1 MTEEHPLSD
10 REIEVLQYVA
20 AGLTNR
26 EIAQKLSISHNTVKV
41 HLSNIFEKIGVASRT
56 EATVYAIEH
65 RIVDVPGGENVE
77 NNPRS
82 EWLHFFRRF
91 AWVWIG
97 VGLLLLALLVKF
109 TIDTFFPSPTPTAL
123 PTADIAERWKELA
136 PMPEARQGMAA
147 VAFDGNIYTLAGEGP
162 KGVSGSVFRY
172 LPEEDRW
179 ETLSDKPTPVTDV
192 EGVVIGE
199 KIYIP
204 GGETVN
210 GKPTDILEIYDPR
223 QDTWETGAPLPQPL
237 SAYALAD
244 FEGKMYLF
252 GGWDGEEPQ
261 DSVYIFDPSIN
272 SWCEGVPMLH
282 KAYNVMAA
290 VSDGKIFVVGG
301 TDGETHF
308 NIANAYLPNRDNSEE
323 NPWVTVSNIPY
334 FLCQSIFGMEEMG
347 DLIILIAPTDKHTY
361 IFMFYYP
368 QQDQWIISSEIKS
381 ELFPLYSSSVSIQ
394 GYLYLFGGVDADGTI
409 SYAVSRYQGL
419 FITAFPNVSQ

>member
-1 MTEEHPLSD
+1 
-10 REIEVLQYVA
+10 
-20 AGLTNR
+20 
-26 EIAQKLSISHNTVKV
+26 
-41 HLSNIFEKIGVASRT
+41 
-56 EATVYAIEH
+56 
-65 RIVDVPGGENVE
+65 
-77 NNPRS
+77 
-82 EWLHFFRRF
+82 
-91 AWVWIG
+91 
-97 VGLLLLALLVKF
+97 
-109 TIDTFFPSPTPTAL
+109 
-123 PTADIAERWKELA
+123 
-136 PMPEARQGMAA
+136 
-147 VAFDGNIYTLAGEGP
+147 
-162 KGVSGSVFRY
+162 
-172 LPEEDRW
+172 
-179 ETLSDKPTPVTDV
+179 V